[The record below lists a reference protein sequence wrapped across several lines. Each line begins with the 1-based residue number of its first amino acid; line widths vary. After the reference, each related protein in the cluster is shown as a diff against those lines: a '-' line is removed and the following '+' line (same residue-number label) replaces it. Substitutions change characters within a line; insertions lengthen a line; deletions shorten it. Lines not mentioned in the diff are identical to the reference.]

1 MLNQRAAALLNVLK
15 NYSPQRIKRL
25 EKELGCT
32 RRQITYDVKKINDW
46 LIDQGCLLFKMFVQ
60 KG

>member
-1 MLNQRAAALLNVLK
+1 MLDQRAVALLHVLK
-15 NYSPQRIKRL
+15 NFGPQRIKRL

-46 LIDQGCLLFKMFVQ
+46 LIDQGIPPH
-60 KG
+60 